1 MKYDFEEDYGEVN
14 DIIEESIQDYDEDG
28 LDDIIKMYEEES

>member
-1 MKYDFEEDYGEVN
+1 MKYDFEEDYGELN
-14 DIIEESIQDYDEDG
+14 DIIEESIQNYDEDG

>member
-1 MKYDFEEDYGEVN
+1 MKYDFEENYGELN

>member
-1 MKYDFEEDYGEVN
+1 MKYDFEEDYGELN